1 MEKLE
6 NIHPGEVLQEEFL
19 KPLNISAYKLSKD
32 TEIPQT
38 RISLILKGRRKIT
51 SDTALRL
58 GSYFGNSAKFWLG
71 LQDDYDLEEARNNKK
86 DLLLKIRQKAPQ
98 MAD

>member
-6 NIHPGEVLQEEFL
+6 NIHPGEVLKEEFL

-38 RISLILKGRRKIT
+38 RISLILKGKRKIT
-51 SDTALRL
+51 ADTALRL

-71 LQDDYDLEEARNNKK
+71 LQDDYDLEEERNNKK

-98 MAD
+98 MA